1 MVAVVYGLHVCG
13 ATVAYK
19 VNYDGKVIATVKN
32 KQQFTKA
39 VDIVKEKV
47 NLADSKKVE
56 EAVSEPHY
64 STAIVLDEVIDDD
77 YVLADAIIENTE
89 KIVYAS
95 SLYVNGDMIACVEES
110 TLKECLDKRL
120 NEFKTDGDCTVKF
133 VDSVSVDNGYF
144 LEKDID
150 DIKKAQDL
158 IDTLEVMTVVTVKTD
173 VEIDYNTVTK
183 LSNEKLQG
191 DTSVETEGQKG
202 IRRITENV
210 TLINGVETERQQI
223 CDEVIK
229 ESVDEVVVVGNAKP
243 SNQRNTTKGGFL
255 FPLPKGV
262 WQVSAYFGDGR
273 GHKGVDLRSPKG
285 TSIYAVAD
293 GKVTYASYYGG
304 YGNCI
309 KIDHGNGLTT
319 LYAHASKL
327 CVNVGDTVKAGDVI
341 ALVGCTGDSSGN
353 HLHFEVIANN
363 RNVNPAQY
371 IGIN

>member
-1 MVAVVYGLHVCG
+1 MYGLHACG

-19 VNYDGKVIATVKN
+19 VNYDGKVIATVKD

-56 EAVSEPHY
+56 EIVSEPHY
-64 STAIVLDEVIDDD
+64 STAIVLDDVIDND

-89 KIVYAS
+89 TIVYAS
-95 SLYVNGDMIACVEES
+95 SLYVNDEMIACVEES

-133 VDSVSVDNGYF
+133 VDSVRVDNGYF

-150 DIKKAQDL
+150 DIKKAEDI
-158 IDTLEVMTVVTVKTD
+158 IDCLEVMTVVSVKTD

-183 LSNEKLQG
+183 LNNEKLQG
-191 DTSVETEGQKG
+191 YTSVETAGQKG

-210 TLINGVETERQQI
+210 IMINGVETERQQI
-223 CDEVIK
+223 SDEVIK
-229 ESVDEVVVVGNAKP
+229 ESVDEVVIVGNAKP
-243 SNQRNTTKGGFL
+243 STKRSTASSGFV
-255 FPLPKGV
+255 FPLPSGV

-273 GHKGVDLRSPKG
+273 GHKGVDLRSPNG
-285 TSIYAVAD
+285 TAIYAVAD
-293 GKVTYASYYGG
+293 GKVTLASYYGG
-304 YGNCI
+304 YGNCV

-327 CVNVGDTVKAGDVI
+327 CVKFGDTVKAGDVI
-341 ALVGCTGDSSGN
+341 AFVGRTGDSSGN
-353 HLHFEVIANN
+353 HLHFEVISGNK
-363 RNVNPAQY
+363 NVNPAPY